1 MLWYAI
7 TYTINHDY
15 NGFFKKE
22 MSIRKSLDYP
32 PYYYICSIKII
43 SKDYN
48 LANDNINKTYKFI
61 KNNITDKEIILGPS
75 CCNMF
80 KLNNN
85 YRFQIIIKYK
95 DKENIMDAL
104 EKLQE
109 HYFGNKNIKL
119 EIDFDPYK
127 K

>member
-1 MLWYAI
+1 
-7 TYTINHDY
+7 
-15 NGFFKKE
+15 

-95 DKENIMDAL
+95 DKDNIMYAL

-109 HYFGNKNIKL
+109 HYLMEVKNTVIK
-119 EIDFDPYK
+119 III
-127 K
+127 